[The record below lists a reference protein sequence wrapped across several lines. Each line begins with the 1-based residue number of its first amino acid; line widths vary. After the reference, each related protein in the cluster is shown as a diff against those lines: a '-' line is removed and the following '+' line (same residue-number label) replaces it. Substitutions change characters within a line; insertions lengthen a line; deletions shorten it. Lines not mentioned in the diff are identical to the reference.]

1 METTVELDSR
11 RSAYVEV
18 TLLWQR
24 DTDQLLVTVRDNRT
38 GEVLEIPVAAGD
50 QAMHAFRHP
59 YAYAASIGV
68 CQQAKPVSTAG

>member
-1 METTVELDSR
+1 METTVELDGR

-24 DTDQLLVTVRDNRT
+24 ETDQLVVTVRDDRT
-38 GEVLEIPVAAGD
+38 GEVLEIPVAGD

-68 CQQAKPVSTAG
+68 GC